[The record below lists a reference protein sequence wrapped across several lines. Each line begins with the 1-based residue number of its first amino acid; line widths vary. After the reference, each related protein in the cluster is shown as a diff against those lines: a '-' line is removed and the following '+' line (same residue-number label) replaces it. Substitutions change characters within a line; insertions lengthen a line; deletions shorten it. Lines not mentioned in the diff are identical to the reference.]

1 MKQVAMGKRM
11 GSLLLAV
18 VLASLATAALI
29 SYVHALENRAFSGT
43 ETVEVF
49 VAKDSIPAGTSA
61 DAAVQRAAITT
72 TTVPRK
78 VVAEGAIASLDEIRG
93 KVAAVT
99 IVPGEQIVS
108 SRFVELSAVGSGLQ
122 IPAGRQAMA
131 VELALPPGVAGYVQP
146 GAHVSVIAH
155 LSTASTGGTAARTQ
169 FLLQDVPV
177 LAVGQMVARAAEG
190 GSREAAR
197 QASAAQDKALLTLAV
212 SPADAEKLAYAIF
225 EGDIY
230 FTLLPPDQKPV
241 RTSGRTGATVFR

>member
-1 MKQVAMGKRM
+1 MGKRM

-18 VLASLATAALI
+18 VLAALATAALI
-29 SYVHALENRAFSGT
+29 SYVHALENKAFTGV

-49 VAKDSIPAGTSA
+49 VAKDSIPAGMSA

-108 SRFVELSAVGSGLQ
+108 SRFVELSAVGSGLE

-131 VELALPPGVAGYVQP
+131 VELALPPGVGGYIQP
-146 GAHVSVIAH
+146 GARVSVIAH
-155 LSTASTGGTAARTQ
+155 LSVTSGRGADARAQ
-169 FLLQDVPV
+169 YLLQDVSV
-177 LAVGQMVARAAEG
+177 LAVGQKVVSAANE
-190 GSREAAR
+190 GSRGAAR
-197 QASAAQDKALLTLAV
+197 QASAAQDRTLLTLAV
-212 SPADAEKLAYAIF
+212 TPSEAEKLAFAIF
-225 EGDIY
+225 EGDVY

-241 RTSGRTGATVFR
+241 RTSGRNGASVFR